1 MYKIQAKERMTAF
14 LRTRTH
20 LSNLLILDSKLR
32 TSFLSHNGPWMSANA
47 PGDAAWQ
54 LEDPIGKLINPA
66 DDLQTRLVQ
75 GAVAAKCYRRSSRDC
90 GK

>member
-1 MYKIQAKERMTAF
+1 
-14 LRTRTH
+14 
-20 LSNLLILDSKLR
+20 
-32 TSFLSHNGPWMSANA
+32 MSANA